1 MKLKSTETFW
11 PLKNA
16 METSYPSL
24 ESNIKTPILII
35 GGGITG
41 ALTAYKLI
49 TEGKKVILVDKRDV
63 CNGSTAASTALLQYE
78 IDVPLHKLI
87 QLRGLKCA
95 VDSYKNGIK
104 AILDLK
110 KIVETIKSKCNF
122 ELKKSI
128 YFCSLKKDIPFLEA
142 EFNARK
148 ENGFNVKWLDQKDLK
163 KFGLNALAAIQ
174 SDIAAAMDPYKLA
187 QDLLLYSAKKGL
199 QIYDRTNITKISK
212 KGDKLVVT
220 TDTGATITAN
230 HIIHCSGYE
239 STETLTE
246 KVVDLKSTF
255 VIASEVIPDL
265 PDDFKNYI
273 FWDTAQPYIYC
284 RATPDNRI
292 IMGGGDEDFKNPEKR
307 DSMLNKK
314 ETYLL
319 KEFQKKFPDLVFKTD
334 YSWAGTFGETKDGL
348 PYFGKPNPKKNE
360 HYLLGFGGN
369 GITFSVIGLN
379 SILSSIENKQHPD
392 LEYYKFGR

>member
-11 PLKNA
+11 LLKNA

-78 IDVPLHKLI
+78 IDVPLHQLI
-87 QLRGLKCA
+87 PLRGLKCA

-110 KIVETIKSKCNF
+110 KIVETIKSECDF

-128 YFCSLKKDIPFLEA
+128 YFCSLKKDIPFLQA
-142 EFNARK
+142 EFKARK
-148 ENGFNVKWLDQKDLK
+148 ENGLDVKWLEKEELSK
-163 KFGLNALAAIQ
+163 LGLNALAAIQ
-174 SDIAAAMDPYKLA
+174 SEIAAVMDPYKFA
-187 QDLLLYSAKKGL
+187 QDLLLHCTKKGL
-199 QIYDRTNITKISK
+199 RIFDRTNINKIIHKDK
-212 KGDKLVVT
+212 KFILT
-220 TDTGATITAN
+220 TDDNLNITAS
-230 HIIHCSGYE
+230 HVIHCSGYE
-239 STETLTE
+239 STETLAE
-246 KVVDLKSTF
+246 NIINLKSTY
-255 VIASEVIPDL
+255 VIISETISDL
-265 PDDFKNYI
+265 PKSITNYV
-273 FWDTAQPYIYC
+273 FWDTSKPYLYF
-284 RATPDNRI
+284 RSTADKRI

-307 DSMLNKK
+307 DELLPEKRK
-314 ETYLL
+314 YLL
-319 KEFQKKFPDLVFKTD
+319 KQFQKKFPGLDFKTD
-334 YSWAGTFGETKDGL
+334 YSWAGTFGETTDGL
-348 PYFGKPNPKKNE
+348 PYLGKPDPKKSE
-360 HYLLGFGGN
+360 HYILGFGGN
-369 GITFSVIGLN
+369 GITFSVMGMN
-379 SILSSIENKQHPD
+379 SILNSIENKQHPD